1 MLILHDCLWIIG
13 FFHWSLDFDVDMIS
27 SWCRSCSKVNIGAY
41 EFSRIDTR
49 KCCKPSAGIVEFLPY
64 FYIPKT
70 ESPFVL
76 RFWMLISRYVVL
88 FVFL

>member
-1 MLILHDCLWIIG
+1 MCTLQKN
-13 FFHWSLDFDVDMIS
+13 V
-27 SWCRSCSKVNIGAY
+27 A
-41 EFSRIDTR
+41 TA
-49 KCCKPSAGIVEFLPY
+49 CKPSAGIVEFLPY

-70 ESPFVL
+70 VSPFVL